1 MHRPPPHFALAS
13 GGLIQL
19 AIDGSGPETPA
30 PLFQSAKQGNFEKCG
45 IYRAKRGFA
54 KSSLPGTRK
63 ARLATMAMELQSR
76 QSRGRSIAFE
86 PRWTRRCR
94 SFPQWVRNEQR
105 RER

>member
-19 AIDGSGPETPA
+19 AIDGSGPEPPA
-30 PLFQSAKQGNFEKCG
+30 RLFQLAKQGNFEKCG

-63 ARLATMAMELQSR
+63 SRLATMAMELQSR
-76 QSRGRSIAFE
+76 QSRGRSEIGGQLHSNLDGLADVA
-86 PRWTRRCR
+86 R
-94 SFPQWVRNEQR
+94 SLSG
-105 RER
+105 